1 MTQSASDTE
10 PAADAPPAPDGV
22 EVQDA
27 ALSEVPQRRNHQGA
41 GKIDLLLETT
51 VNVSAT
57 LGSVKMPIGELLR
70 MGTGSV
76 VPLDREAGRPVDLL
90 LNGIPF
96 AKGHLVIVQDRLGV
110 RLTEVETPSDDD
122 EPAADASGGNGAPAD
137 GG

>member
-1 MTQSASDTE
+1 MTQSATHAE
-10 PAADAPPAPDGV
+10 PAADAAGEAADAV
-22 EVQDA
+22 AVQDA
-27 ALSEVPQRRNHQGA
+27 ALNEVPERRNTQGT

-51 VNVSAT
+51 VDVSAT

-70 MGTGSV
+70 MGAGSV

-96 AKGHLVIVQDRLGV
+96 AKGHLVVVGDRLGV
-110 RLTEVETPSDDD
+110 RLTEVESVGEADDA
-122 EPAADASGGNGAPAD
+122 PAGEAGAPE

>member
-1 MTQSASDTE
+1 MTQSATDAE
-10 PAADAPPAPDGV
+10 PAADAQEGV
-22 EVQDA
+22 EVQDVT
-27 ALSEVPQRRNHQGA
+27 LNEVPERRNNQGT

-51 VNVSAT
+51 VEVSAT

-76 VPLDREAGRPVDLL
+76 VSLDREAGRPVDLL

-96 AKGHLVIVQDRLGV
+96 AKGHLVVVDNRLGI
-110 RLTEVETPSDDD
+110 RLTEIESPGEDDD
-122 EPAADASGGNGAPAD
+122 EPPADAAADEADSPD

>member
-1 MTQSASDTE
+1 MTQSATDAET
-10 PAADAPPAPDGV
+10 AADAHDADAV

-27 ALSEVPQRRNHQGA
+27 TLNEVPIRRNNQGT

-57 LGSVKMPIGELLR
+57 LGSTKMPIGKLLR

-76 VPLDREAGRPVDLL
+76 VPLDREAGQPVDLL

-96 AKGHLVIVQDRLGV
+96 AKGHLVVVQDRLAV
-110 RLTEVETPSDDD
+110 RLTEVEIPGNTDD
-122 EPAADASGGNGAPAD
+122 EPPEDDDADTPEGG
-137 GG
+137 

>member
-1 MTQSASDTE
+1 MTQSATDAET
-10 PAADAPPAPDGV
+10 AADAHDADAV

-27 ALSEVPQRRNHQGA
+27 TLNEVPIRRNNQGT

-57 LGSVKMPIGELLR
+57 LGSTKMPIGKLLR

-76 VPLDREAGRPVDLL
+76 VPLDREAGQPVDLL

-96 AKGHLVIVQDRLGV
+96 AKGHLVVVQDRLAV
-110 RLTEVETPSDDD
+110 RLTEVEIPGNTDD
-122 EPAADASGGNGAPAD
+122 EPPAD
-137 GG
+137 DDADTPEDG